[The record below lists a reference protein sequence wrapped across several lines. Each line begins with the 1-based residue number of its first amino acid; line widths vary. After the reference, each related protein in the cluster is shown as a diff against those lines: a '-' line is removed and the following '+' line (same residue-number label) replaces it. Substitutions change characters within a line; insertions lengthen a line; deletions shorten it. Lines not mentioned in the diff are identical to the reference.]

1 MNIDILREE
10 ITNDEGC
17 VFKLY
22 NDHLGLKT
30 FGIGHLVKKS
40 DMEYNM
46 PLDTPVSRKRINT
59 VFSEDIMACIGDCSK
74 WIKDFD
80 KLPEEVQH
88 ILCNMMFNMGYTRM
102 SKFRKLK
109 ASIEKNNWSTASKE
123 MKSSKWYTQVT
134 NRAERLV
141 QRMKAVGE

>member
-46 PLDTPVSRKRINT
+46 PLDTPVSRKRIQ
-59 VFSEDIMACIGDCSK
+59 FLLK
-74 WIKDFD
+74 
-80 KLPEEVQH
+80 
-88 ILCNMMFNMGYTRM
+88 IL
-102 SKFRKLK
+102 
-109 ASIEKNNWSTASKE
+109 W
-123 MKSSKWYTQVT
+123 
-134 NRAERLV
+134 LV
-141 QRMKAVGE
+141 

>member
-59 VFSEDIMACIGDCSK
+59 VFAEDIMAGIGDCRK
-74 WIKDFD
+74 WIQDFD

>member
-1 MNIDILREE
+1 
-10 ITNDEGC
+10 
-17 VFKLY
+17 
-22 NDHLGLKT
+22 
-30 FGIGHLVKKS
+30 
-40 DMEYNM
+40 
-46 PLDTPVSRKRINT
+46 
-59 VFSEDIMACIGDCSK
+59 MACIGDCSK

>member
-59 VFSEDIMACIGDCSK
+59 VFAEDIMACIGDCSK

-88 ILCNMMFNMGYTRM
+88 ILCNNFLINY
-102 SKFRKLK
+102 F
-109 ASIEKNNWSTASKE
+109 
-123 MKSSKWYTQVT
+123 
-134 NRAERLV
+134 
-141 QRMKAVGE
+141 

>member
-22 NDHLGLKT
+22 NDHLCLKT

-59 VFSEDIMACIGDCSK
+59 VFAEDIMACIGDCRK
-74 WIKDFD
+74 WIQDFD

>member
-59 VFSEDIMACIGDCSK
+59 VFAEDIMACIGDCSK

>member
-59 VFSEDIMACIGDCSK
+59 VFAEDIMACIGDCSK

-141 QRMKAVGE
+141 QRRIAVGE

>member
-59 VFSEDIMACIGDCSK
+59 VFAEDIMACIGDCSK

-109 ASIEKNNWSTASKE
+109 SSIENNNWSTASKE

>member
-59 VFSEDIMACIGDCSK
+59 VFAEDIMACIGDCSK

-109 ASIEKNNWSTASKE
+109 ASIEKNNWYTASKE

>member
-17 VFKLY
+17 VFKIY
-22 NDHLGLKT
+22 NDHLGYKT
-30 FGIGHLVKKS
+30 FGIGHLVKKN
-40 DMEYNM
+40 DIEYNM

-59 VFSEDIMACIGDCSK
+59 VFAEDIMACVGDCEK
-74 WIKDFD
+74 WTDNFN

>member
-30 FGIGHLVKKS
+30 FGIGHLVKKN

-59 VFSEDIMACIGDCSK
+59 VFAEDIMACIGDCSK

-109 ASIEKNNWSTASKE
+109 ANIEKKNWSGASEE

>member
-59 VFSEDIMACIGDCSK
+59 VFAEDIMACIGDCSK

-109 ASIEKNNWSTASKE
+109 ASIEKNNWSSASKE